1 MNKNSVLCSVMGIIS
16 YIIGI
21 SYCFTLILLPVAI
34 YCFIGGRMY
43 MELAKKTDGEVAIKK
58 QSLTYWAIFFSIVGF
73 PIGLI
78 SIIIPLRANN
88 NVKVS
93 NVEEPKVTVQTTEEV
108 KPEENKVYEQKSD
121 LTDLETIEKLQKFK
135 EDGLITE
142 EEFERAKKEILEK
155 K

>member
-93 NVEEPKVTVQTTEEV
+93 NVEEPKVMVQTTEEV

>member
-1 MNKNSVLCSVMGIIS
+1 MNKNSSLCNLMGIIG
-16 YIIGI
+16 YILGV
-21 SYCFTLILLPVAI
+21 SYCFTLILLPLAI
-34 YCFIGGRMY
+34 YCFIGGKMY
-43 MELAKKTDGEVAIKK
+43 MEMAKKTDGEVAIKK
-58 QSLTYWAIFFSIVGF
+58 QSLTYWAVFFSIVGF

-88 NVKVS
+88 NVKIS
-93 NVEEPKVTVQTTEEV
+93 NVDDSKVTVQSVEEE
-108 KPEENKVYEQKSD
+108 KDEKNKVYEQKNE